1 MTNNQPTSSL
11 ATVDARC
18 YFERAFV
25 FGVQKGLIDN
35 AKLAAIETDAIKGIV
50 QIATTF
56 GSPYLRAEIELAKT
70 RIVNLVNLYL
80 SHTYP
85 NDLEKAARIIRDNTF
100 LTLSRGGSTLLKT
113 LFALPEYPILGHVN
127 FGRVEDFLEMWS
139 RQISL
144 EDYVSMFEQRKQY
157 QRDIKLAQKIAL
169 HLEIDPSQ
177 FNDQLCEA
185 QSLLRSALIIGM
197 QKGRIKAQEN
207 PLSPSHFMQ
216 VLTHLRD
223 KGIATKSKLLSDDE
237 LILQENELQL
247 LTTLQKNILQF
258 DAPKIADAT
267 IKLDVLMS
275 QFRERYF
282 VREAGIEDSA
292 GYEAYM
298 SDEWRKVT
306 KGKTDIDAMLTL
318 LLCVAA
324 DAPKKVSLTQASA
337 KALIKKLHKNGF
349 NSDVAEAFIEQ
360 YAPHEMQDDLLA
372 DWRDFYS
379 QAQHH
384 LFDVG
389 NDGMQ
394 NALRFLSEN
403 CYVEGK

>member
-197 QKGRIKAQEN
+197 QKGRIK
-207 PLSPSHFMQ
+207 
-216 VLTHLRD
+216 
-223 KGIATKSKLLSDDE
+223 GIATKSKLLSDDE